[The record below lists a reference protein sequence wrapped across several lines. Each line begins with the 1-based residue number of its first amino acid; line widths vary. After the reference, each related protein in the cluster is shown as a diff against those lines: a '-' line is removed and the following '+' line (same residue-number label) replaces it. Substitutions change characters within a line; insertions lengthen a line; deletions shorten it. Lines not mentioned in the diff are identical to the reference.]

1 MFTGYCN
8 QTIDFL
14 WGIRFNNERPW
25 FEAHKGE
32 YLQYVLQPTRELG
45 EELYD
50 YMAGKYP
57 ELWLNLHV
65 SRIYR
70 DARRLFGRG
79 PYKDH
84 LWFSLRHENDAWPCR
99 PEFYFEI
106 GPEGYGFGMGFWSAT
121 PQAMERFRRQAA
133 AEQADME
140 KLTRKLLRQSVF
152 TLQGEGYKRPKAAP
166 SPLLEPW
173 FARKHLVLSHDAA
186 YDDAVFSR
194 DIADTLKRGFD
205 FLAPFYRRFAAACPE
220 EPDPRD
226 PAEP

>member
-14 WGIRFNNERPW
+14 WGILFNNERPW

-84 LWFSLRHENDAWPCR
+84 LWLSLRHENDQWPCR

-106 GPEGYGFGMGFWSAT
+106 NPEGYSYGMGFWNAT
-121 PQAMERFRRQAA
+121 PQAMERFRRGL
-133 AEQADME
+133 AEDPAPFG
-140 KLTRKLLRQSVF
+140 KLVRRFNARGEF
-152 TLQGEGYKRPKAAP
+152 TLHGETYKRPKPAP

-173 FARKHLVLSHDAA
+173 FSRKHIVLGRDAS
-186 YDDAVFSR
+186 YDGSVFSHQ
-194 DIADTLKRGFD
+194 IADTLKRGYD
-205 FLAPFYRRFAAACPE
+205 FLAPFSRYFAALCPE
-220 EPDPRD
+220 ET
-226 PAEP
+226 A

>member
-106 GPEGYGFGMGFWSAT
+106 NPEGYAWGMGFWGAT
-121 PQAMERFRRQAA
+121 PQVMERFRRLA
-133 AEQADME
+133 AEDPAPFE
-140 KLTRKLLRQSVF
+140 KLVRTFNRQGDF
-152 TLQGEGYKRPKAAP
+152 TLQGEAYKRPKAAP
-166 SPLLEPW
+166 SPLLAPW
-173 FARKHLVLSHDAA
+173 FSQKHIVLGREVPH
-186 YDDAVFSR
+186 DDAILSR
-194 DIADTLKRGFD
+194 RVADTLKEGYD
-205 FLAPFYRRFAAACPE
+205 FLEPYYRYFAALCPE
-220 EPDPRD
+220 EPAP
-226 PAEP
+226 